1 MNNFSIDSRIY
12 IAGHTGMVGS
22 SCMRLLSNKGFK
34 NLIVIQSKELDL
46 RNQDQV
52 KKFLKV
58 KSLNM

>member
-1 MNNFSIDSRIY
+1 
-12 IAGHTGMVGS
+12 MVGS

-52 KKFLKV
+52 KIFLKV